1 MPNKFSELA
10 EKVAQMTDAEFTN
23 EFTSLTR
30 LTNDDVKDL
39 IMKTGISQKD
49 LSAVLKVVNDA
60 TIENEQKAKSIQTI
74 NKGVDVLVGIAKRFI

>member
-10 EKVAQMTDAEFTN
+10 EKIAQMTDAEFTN

-39 IMKTGISQKD
+39 IIKTGISKKD

-60 TIENEQKAKSIQTI
+60 TIENEQKAKSIQNI
-74 NKGVDVLVGIAKRFI
+74 NKGVDVLIGIAKRFI